1 MKYNRAKKFFGKF
14 IGFACCTKQLGSWCW
29 RTARTRNHH
38 YRTARGIGP
47 GNAWTVGRRA
57 MSEVQDKAQRQF
69 GDVKETR
76 ANKMFTSA
84 LLPFAIHWI
93 QVTACKQNSHRRP
106 FAPAP
111 RAPAAAAD
119 RIATATVM
127 IIVKGLTPHCI
138 EAAHIIVTDAACII
152 STASHA
158 PSFLSPRL
166 KSMLTS

>member
-1 MKYNRAKKFFGKF
+1 
-14 IGFACCTKQLGSWCW
+14 
-29 RTARTRNHH
+29 
-38 YRTARGIGP
+38 
-47 GNAWTVGRRA
+47 

-127 IIVKGLTPHCI
+127 IIVKGLTPLPCPNVERCMYSILHPMRKNI
-138 EAAHIIVTDAACII
+138 TRFAI
-152 STASHA
+152 SPPPLPPPPTHLL
-158 PSFLSPRL
+158 PTPEKIFPKVLLESFDGC
-166 KSMLTS
+166 TSF